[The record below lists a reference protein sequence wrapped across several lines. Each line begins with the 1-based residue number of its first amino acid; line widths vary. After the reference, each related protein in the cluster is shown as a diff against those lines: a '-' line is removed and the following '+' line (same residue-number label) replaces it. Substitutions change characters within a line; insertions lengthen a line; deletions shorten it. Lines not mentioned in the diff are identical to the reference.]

1 MQRRVVAL
9 LSDLRGMGGLQ
20 RHSRAW
26 LTALR
31 EFAHARGWKVDAI
44 CFQGASDAE
53 LEVRGCEGSRMRFA
67 ARALAALWRPHAAVV
82 VGHVD
87 LLPLT
92 LARIRPTPVAV
103 VAHGIEVWRRLPA
116 WELVA
121 LRRVD
126 QVWSISEYTSRM
138 LMSVQHLPRESI
150 RLVPC
155 CLDAGF
161 ARRVPAETALTRYE
175 GELRLLSVS
184 RMAAHD
190 KDKGI
195 DQVIMALPA
204 VIAACGRVVYTVI
217 GDGEDRARLEALAES
232 VGVRQ
237 VVRFLGAVP
246 DEELHAQ
253 LSACDVFVLPSR
265 KEGFGIVFLEA
276 MAYGKPVVGGAHGG
290 TPEVIRDGETGLL
303 VRHGDVPGLAAAL
316 IRLLSDPHERRRMG
330 EAGRQLVKQRFLY
343 PSLEH
348 RVHEALRE
356 LVGWE

>member
-1 MQRRVVAL
+1 
-9 LSDLRGMGGLQ
+9 
-20 RHSRAW
+20 
-26 LTALR
+26 
-31 EFAHARGWKVDAI
+31 
-44 CFQGASDAE
+44 
-53 LEVRGCEGSRMRFA
+53 
-67 ARALAALWRPHAAVV
+67 
-82 VGHVD
+82 
-87 LLPLT
+87 
-92 LARIRPTPVAV
+92 
-103 VAHGIEVWRRLPA
+103 
-116 WELVA
+116 
-121 LRRVD
+121 
-126 QVWSISEYTSRM
+126 
-138 LMSVQHLPRESI
+138 
-150 RLVPC
+150 
-155 CLDAGF
+155 
-161 ARRVPAETALTRYE
+161 
-175 GELRLLSVS
+175 
-184 RMAAHD
+184 MAAHD